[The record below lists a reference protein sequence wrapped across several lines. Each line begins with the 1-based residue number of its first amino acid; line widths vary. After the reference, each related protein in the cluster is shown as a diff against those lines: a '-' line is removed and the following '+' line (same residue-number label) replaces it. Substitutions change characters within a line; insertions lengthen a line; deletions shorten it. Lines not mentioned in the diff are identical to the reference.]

1 MNGRGM
7 PIEHLR
13 DLEVLEAV
21 ARGDQL
27 TQRGLAAHLG
37 VALGLTNLY
46 VKRLVRKGFIKCV
59 NVQSNRLLYLITP
72 RGIAQ
77 KSRLTY
83 EYMQYSLHLY
93 RQIRRHL
100 RIVLEPLGQSGQTV
114 AIYGSGEAAELA
126 YLALRDAGLEPATI
140 FDGGSAGRFL
150 GMNVRDVRE
159 QDQVAYDLM
168 IVATLDPPGALVR
181 QLVAAG
187 IAPEKLITLRPID
200 RPRVR
205 AGNDT

>member
-1 MNGRGM
+1 M
-7 PIEHLR
+7 PIEQLR

-21 ARGDQL
+21 ARGERL

-37 VALGLTNLY
+37 IALGLTNLY

-72 RGIAQ
+72 RGIAE

-93 RQIRRHL
+93 RQIRQHL
-100 RIVLEPLGQSGQTV
+100 RSVLEPLGRAGQRV

-126 YLALRDAGLEPATI
+126 YLALRDAGLEPATV
-140 FDGGSAGRFL
+140 FDGTGAGHFL
-150 GMNVRDVRE
+150 GMTVRDVRE
-159 QDQVAYDLM
+159 QNHVAYDLM
-168 IVATLDPPGALVR
+168 IVATLDPPAALVS
-181 QLVAAG
+181 QLVAGG
-187 IAPEKLITLRPID
+187 IPPEKLITLRPID
-200 RPRVR
+200 GPRAR
-205 AGNDT
+205 AWAD